1 METSRIY
8 TFGIIII
15 IFQKNTL
22 CTYRK
27 WFAFL
32 PKVRHFFARRR
43 SCFIFGSDDP
53 LLPPARAPV
62 CTGKKR
68 KKSIFCYSYV
78 TDSSLRSSSLQMFFK
93 VGVLKMFVF
102 FTTKRPVL
110 ESPFLVKLQAWGPVK
125 NSRFY
130 RTPLVAASVL
140 YKNVSA
146 FFFQTSISKT
156 MSDLK
161 GRGCILTL

>member
-1 METSRIY
+1 
-8 TFGIIII
+8 
-15 IFQKNTL
+15 
-22 CTYRK
+22 
-27 WFAFL
+27 
-32 PKVRHFFARRR
+32 
-43 SCFIFGSDDP
+43 
-53 LLPPARAPV
+53 
-62 CTGKKR
+62 
-68 KKSIFCYSYV
+68 
-78 TDSSLRSSSLQMFFK
+78 
-93 VGVLKMFVF
+93 MFVF

-161 GRGCILTL
+161 GRGCILTLQQYNCVYLFIYFLFFCDKIRILRLKKLETRFYRTECKDSKGSKSTFVEEGRRGGGEGYLKREQKRTGGRGPSIVYVRFFSKKC